1 MAMFWK
7 DAGWR
12 CRTHRPIHHADLV
25 GLIHLYQPIVGA
37 SAISLYMTLACQVPL
52 HRAGVSK
59 LYAHS
64 YLLQLCSFTFDQLLE
79 ARHLLE
85 GVGLINTYEIE
96 EEEDHVYYEYEML
109 PPLTPAKFFQSDIL
123 SVTLYNAL
131 GKERY
136 IAVKDW
142 LTGDDRFQPGR
153 KEEKK
158 KNITRSFQDVFD
170 SISPA
175 ELAKQAEREKEMTG
189 PVAKIDE
196 SLHQGKRPDFKQDID
211 FSILELRLS
220 HLLGKDVWTEDLKQE
235 IRELGFLYQLD
246 EWAILKAL
254 QNPYVTSHGQIRL
267 DRLRSFVRSEYC
279 MQFGS
284 TPVVAKKA
292 DAEQAKEEKK
302 MPTDPDKPLSE
313 EEKHIRQ
320 LAQISPMQLL
330 AFYQKGGR
338 IPASDVEIVES
349 LIRHYGLPPGVVNVL
364 LEYVLLK
371 YDYKLPRNLVE
382 KIAGH
387 WKRLGISTVEEA
399 VEQAKKEEWETKRKK
414 QQPRSFHPKSPR
426 NKPEALP
433 RTLQMQ
439 MEQSKRSKSEQ
450 EAKDEWADQQEQ
462 IRAKLRL
469 MNERFVAGNKE
480 KKNTP

>member
-12 CRTHRPIHHADLV
+12 CRTHRPMHHADLV
-25 GLIHLYQPIVGA
+25 GLIHLYQPIVGT
-37 SAISLYMTLACQVPL
+37 SAISLYMTLVYQVPL

-59 LYAHS
+59 LYSHS

-79 ARHLLE
+79 ARYLLE
-85 GVGLINTYEIE
+85 GVGLINTYEIKD
-96 EEEDHVYYEYEML
+96 EDDVYYEYEML

-123 SVTLYNAL
+123 SITLYNSL

-136 IAVKDW
+136 LAVKEW
-142 LTGDDRFQPGR
+142 LIGDSHFQPVQ
-153 KEEKK
+153 KKEKK
-158 KNITRSFQDVFD
+158 RNITRSFQEVFD

-211 FSILELRLS
+211 FSMLEMRLS
-220 HLLGKDVWTEDLKQE
+220 HLVEKDVWTDSLKQE
-235 IRELGFLYQLD
+235 IKELGFLYQLD

-254 QNPYVTSHGQIRL
+254 QNPYVTSHGKIHL
-267 DRLRSFVRSEYC
+267 DRLRSFIRSEYC

-292 DAEQAKEEKK
+292 DAAPAKEEKSLSS
-302 MPTDPDKPLSE
+302 DSGKPLSE
-313 EEKHIRQ
+313 EEKHLRQ
-320 LAQISPMQLL
+320 LAQISPLQLL
-330 AFYQKGGR
+330 AFYQKGAR
-338 IPASDVEIVES
+338 IPASDVEMVES
-349 LIRHYGLPPGVVNVL
+349 LIHHYGLPPGVVNVL

-387 WKRLGISTVEEA
+387 WKRLGISSVKEA
-399 VEQAKKEEWETKRKK
+399 FEQAKKEEWETKKK
-414 QQPRSFHPKSPR
+414 KQPRSSYNQNTRK
-426 NKPEALP
+426 KPEKLP
-433 RTLQMQ
+433 QTLQMQ
-439 MEQSKRSKSEQ
+439 MEQSGRANANKETKE
-450 EAKDEWADQQEQ
+450 EWVDQQEQ

-469 MNERFVAGNKE
+469 MNERFAAGNKE
-480 KKNTP
+480 KENTP

>member
-12 CRTHRPIHHADLV
+12 CRTHRPMHHADLV
-25 GLIHLYQPIVGA
+25 GLIHLYQPIVGT
-37 SAISLYMTLACQVPL
+37 SAISLYMTLVYQVPL

-59 LYAHS
+59 IYSHS

-85 GVGLINTYEIE
+85 GVGLINTYEIKN
-96 EEEDHVYYEYEML
+96 EDDIHYEYEML

-123 SVTLYNAL
+123 SITLYNSL

-136 IAVKDW
+136 FAVKDW
-142 LTGDDRFQPGR
+142 LIGDTGFQTVQ
-153 KEEKK
+153 KEKK
-158 KNITRSFQDVFD
+158 KNITRSFQEVFE

-211 FSILELRLS
+211 FSMLEMRLS
-220 HLLGKDVWTEDLKQE
+220 HLVEKEVWTDSLKQE
-235 IRELGFLYQLD
+235 IKELGFLYQLD

-254 QNPYVTSHGQIRL
+254 QNPYVTSHGQIHL
-267 DRLRSFVRSEYC
+267 DRLRSFIRSEYC

-292 DAEQAKEEKK
+292 DASPVSVTKETST
-302 MPTDPDKPLSE
+302 PSDPAKPLSE

-320 LAQISPMQLL
+320 LAQISPLQLL
-330 AFYQKGGR
+330 AFYQ
-338 IPASDVEIVES
+338 
-349 LIRHYGLPPGVVNVL
+349 
-364 LEYVLLK
+364 
-371 YDYKLPRNLVE
+371 
-382 KIAGH
+382 
-387 WKRLGISTVEEA
+387 
-399 VEQAKKEEWETKRKK
+399 
-414 QQPRSFHPKSPR
+414 
-426 NKPEALP
+426 
-433 RTLQMQ
+433 
-439 MEQSKRSKSEQ
+439 
-450 EAKDEWADQQEQ
+450 
-462 IRAKLRL
+462 
-469 MNERFVAGNKE
+469 
-480 KKNTP
+480 